1 MSPEIDEGLKMF
13 KNKKIMIILLT
24 LPFFLIV
31 LLTFYFSGLRKYG
44 TPSEYRA
51 GLIEMR
57 EAREDS
63 LRALQTM
70 EPPENVADSTLFG
83 MSMYSN
89 VIERTKEK
97 EEELKAIQTAIDS
110 LKLLMA
116 TLEEKERSIEEKQ
129 RELQTG
135 RELLQDEN
143 AQKMAKLYDSMKTQ
157 MATPL
162 FIEMNDT
169 LAVKIIS
176 RMQERT
182 AARLLGAIAEQD
194 VNKAARLNKIL
205 SMNEVAE

>member
-1 MSPEIDEGLKMF
+1 MF
-13 KNKKIMIILLT
+13 KNKKIMVFLLT

-31 LLTFYFSGLRKYG
+31 LLTFYFSGFKKYG
-44 TPSEYRA
+44 TPSEYQA
-51 GLIEMR
+51 GLIERR

-89 VIERTKEK
+89 VLGRTKEK
-97 EEELKAIQTAIDS
+97 EEELKAIQTTIDS

-143 AQKMAKLYDSMKTQ
+143 AGKMAKLYDSMKTQ

-162 FIEMNDT
+162 FIGMNDT

-194 VNKAARLNKIL
+194 VNKATRLNKLL

>member
-1 MSPEIDEGLKMF
+1 MF
-13 KNKKIMIILLT
+13 KNQKVMIFLLT

-44 TPSEYRA
+44 TPSEYRTRQ
-51 GLIEMR
+51 IEIR

-63 LRALQTM
+63 IRALQAM
-70 EPPENVADSTLFG
+70 ESPENVADSTLFG

-89 VIERTKEK
+89 IIEKTRGK
-97 EEELKAIQTAIDS
+97 EEELKAIQTTIDS
-110 LKLLMA
+110 LRLLMA
-116 TLEEKERSIEEKQ
+116 TLEVKEKSIEEKQ
-129 RELQTG
+129 VELQTG

-143 AQKMAKLYDSMKTQ
+143 AAKMAKLYDNMKTQ
-157 MATPL
+157 MATPV

-194 VNKAARLNKIL
+194 VNKATRLNKLL
-205 SMNEVAE
+205 SMDEVAE